1 MCMSFT
7 IENFVNLVIFL
18 SITLEN
24 VDLKYN
30 VHILFK
36 WLTLFSSGK
45 GLEMYSVTLWIL
57 PQNKKVLK
65 TDIILKLSNF

>member
-1 MCMSFT
+1 MWMSFT
-7 IENFVNLVIFL
+7 IKNFVNLVIFL
-18 SITLEN
+18 SVTLEN

-36 WLTLFSSGK
+36 WLTLFSSAK
-45 GLEMYSVTLWIL
+45 GLEMYSATLWIL

-65 TDIILKLSNF
+65 TDMILKLSNF